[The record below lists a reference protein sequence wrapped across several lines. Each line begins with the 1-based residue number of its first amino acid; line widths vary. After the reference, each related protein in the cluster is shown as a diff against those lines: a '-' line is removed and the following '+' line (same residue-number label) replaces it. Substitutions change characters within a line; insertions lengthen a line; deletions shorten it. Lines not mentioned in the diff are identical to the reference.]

1 MKKGIIQSRYGRPM
15 DSRRGSAMLTSVIFS
30 FLVMTLM
37 GSYLYLS
44 SGEYRISTRSFL
56 SNASFNLA
64 EGGIDLALDAIQSGN
79 STGWTKGIDGSGR
92 RYWARAYTDY
102 DLGGNITGEIKIV
115 ILDPQSQ
122 TPEIY
127 TEGLAKGHVAG
138 DVKKQ
143 LYANLTSGFLP
154 FSNGFN
160 TKRGIVLKGN
170 NVTFDSYDSRNG
182 PYGGSNI
189 NSEIT
194 IATTSVDVDSV
205 DIGNA
210 DVYGYVA
217 TGKNMPDVG
226 PKGSITDYDNP
237 GKVDNSRI
245 TTDYYAEFP
254 DVEAPGMF
262 LPFTSIPSSGTIL
275 GGNYD
280 VSNWSLSGS
289 DTVYITG
296 PTRVKISGDIDVTGT
311 ASIVIEPTGSL
322 EIYTDDDINIAG
334 NGIVNETEKPEK
346 LMIFGVDKG
355 LGDDEIK
362 ISGNGSLYAAVYAPN
377 AVVTLNGGGSSGAGQ
392 VYGAVV
398 GYDADLVGNAHF
410 SYDEALEEYNL
421 GSGGYEID
429 EWVELAGVS
438 MTAMNLDMGKY
449 GL

>member
-1 MKKGIIQSRYGRPM
+1 MKAGIIKSRYNGQRDGRQ
-15 DSRRGSAMLTSVIFS
+15 GSAMLTSVIFS

-44 SGEYRISTRSFL
+44 SGEYRVSSRSFL

-64 EGGIDLALDAIQSGN
+64 EGGIDLALNAIQSG
-79 STGWTKGIDGSGR
+79 SSAGWFSGKDGSGR
-92 RYWARAYTDY
+92 RYWARSYGDY

-115 ILDPQSQ
+115 ILDPNSQ

-127 TEGLAKGHVAG
+127 TEGVAKGHVAG

-154 FSNGFN
+154 FNNGFN

-170 NVTFDSYDSRNG
+170 NVTFDSYDSRDG
-182 PYGGSNI
+182 LYGGSNI

-194 IATTSVDVDSV
+194 IATISVEVDAI

-217 TGKNMPDVG
+217 TGKAMPDVG
-226 PKGSITDYDNP
+226 PKGSITNYANP

-254 DVEAPGMF
+254 DVVAPP
-262 LPFTSIPSSGTIL
+262 LNSPYSSIPSSGIIL
-275 GGNYD
+275 GGDYN

-296 PTRVKISGDIDVTGT
+296 PTRVKVSGDIDVTGK
-311 ASIVIEPTGSL
+311 ASIVIAPTGSL
-322 EIYTDDDINIAG
+322 QIYSDDDINIAG
-334 NGIVNETEKPEK
+334 NGAVNQTGKPEK
-346 LMIFGVDKG
+346 LMIFGLDDG
-355 LGDDEIK
+355 EGDDDIQ

-377 AVVTLNGGGSSGAGQ
+377 ANVTVNGGGNSGH
-392 VYGAVV
+392 VFGAVV
-398 GYDADLVGNAHF
+398 GYDARLVGNAHF
-410 SYDEALEEYNL
+410 SYDEALEDYNL
-421 GSGGYEID
+421 GGAGYEID

-438 MTAMNLDMGKY
+438 LTSLSLNMADY